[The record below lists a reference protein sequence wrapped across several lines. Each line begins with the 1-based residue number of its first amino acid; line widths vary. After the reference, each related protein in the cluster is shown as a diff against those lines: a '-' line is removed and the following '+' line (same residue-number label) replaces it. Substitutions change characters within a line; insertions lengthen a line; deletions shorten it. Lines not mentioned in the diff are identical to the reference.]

1 MVSISTDTHT
11 AYTTLEA
18 SYWSLTSG
26 SLISTYQTHQ
36 ITLSKNQNQTDVS
49 IGKIFVDPNRNTTK
63 QNRTSSK
70 CTLRVKVEA
79 LSYRGGARWHW
90 TREEAA
96 RTHRTPSGSETPY
109 GNLVSTAFTFASAVE
124 SRTARAPRRRRLQ
137 ACCSD
142 RHMSLSPGL
151 CLGASSKFSRAIGAI
166 SESR

>member
-1 MVSISTDTHT
+1 M
-11 AYTTLEA
+11 TLEA

-26 SLISTYQTHQ
+26 SVMSTYETHQ

-49 IGKIFVDPNRNTTK
+49 IGKIFVYPNRNSTK

-70 CTLRVKVEA
+70 CTLRVKREA
-79 LSYRGGARWHW
+79 LSYQGGARWHW

-96 RTHRTPSGSETPY
+96 RTHRTPSGSETPT
-109 GNLVSTAFTFASAVE
+109 GESRLEGIHVARAVE
-124 SRTARAPRRRRLQ
+124 SRTAFAPRRRRLQ